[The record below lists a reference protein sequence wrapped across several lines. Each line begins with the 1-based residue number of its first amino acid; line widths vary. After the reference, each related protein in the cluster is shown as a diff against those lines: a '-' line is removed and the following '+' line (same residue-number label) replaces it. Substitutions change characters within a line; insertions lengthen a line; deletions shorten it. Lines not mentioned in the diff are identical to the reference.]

1 MTKRKKIAI
10 ISAITIALI
19 TLIIIIL
26 IVAFKK
32 DDDGKGTAYVT
43 SVSECN
49 TASAFSIPWKS
60 FCRSC

>member
-43 SVSECN
+43 SICLFN
-49 TASAFSIPWKS
+49 TRKS